1 MDQEERTPVKPG
13 DTIYAVM
20 TGSSIVY
27 GTDTEH
33 GAILGACSMFHKGN
47 KYQLVKLQVVEVTDR
62 SMGDQHKS
70 NRKL

>member
-1 MDQEERTPVKPG
+1 MEQEERKSVKPG

-20 TGSSIVY
+20 SGTSIVY
-27 GTDTEH
+27 GTDNEH

-62 SMGDQHKS
+62 TMGDQH
-70 NRKL
+70 RH